1 MDIIPDFSE
10 VQSTL
15 RADAVIL
22 AAGDFPTHPIP
33 LGMLTKAADRIICC
47 DGAADRLLREGF
59 TPLAVVGDG
68 DSILPEA
75 RRRLSDRLHIES
87 EQDTNDLSKAVRY
100 AVSQGMR
107 RLTILGATGRREDHT
122 LGNISLLADYQARGL
137 DVEMWTDYGV
147 FTPATGCQTF
157 ASRAGQQLSV
167 FCLDDAPLTLRDVRW
182 PLEGRRITRW
192 WQASLNE
199 ALTDTFR
206 IETRGRIIVFRT
218 YITL

>member
-1 MDIIPDFSE
+1 
-10 VQSTL
+10 
-15 RADAVIL
+15 
-22 AAGDFPTHPIP
+22 
-33 LGMLTKAADRIICC
+33 
-47 DGAADRLLREGF
+47 
-59 TPLAVVGDG
+59 
-68 DSILPEA
+68 
-75 RRRLSDRLHIES
+75 
-87 EQDTNDLSKAVRY
+87 
-100 AVSQGMR
+100 MR

-157 ASRAGQQLSV
+157 ASRAGQQVSV

-206 IETRGRIIVFRT
+206 IETRGRVIVFRT

>member
-1 MDIIPDFSE
+1 
-10 VQSTL
+10 
-15 RADAVIL
+15 
-22 AAGDFPTHPIP
+22 
-33 LGMLTKAADRIICC
+33 MLTKAADRIICC

-68 DSILPEA
+68 DSISPEA

-157 ASRAGQQLSV
+157 ASRAGQQFSV

-192 WQASLNE
+192 WQATLNE

-218 YITL
+218 YAD

>member
-47 DGAADRLLREGF
+47 DGAADRLLAAGF
-59 TPLAVVGDG
+59 TPMAVVGDG
-68 DSILPEA
+68 DSISPEA
-75 RRRLSDRLHIES
+75 RERLSDRLHIES
-87 EQDTNDLSKAVRY
+87 EQETNDLSKAVRY
-100 AVSQGMR
+100 AVRQGMH
-107 RLTILGATGRREDHT
+107 RLLILGATGRREDHT

-157 ASRAGQQLSV
+157 ASRAGQQFSV

-192 WQASLNE
+192 WQATLNK

-218 YITL
+218 YAD

>member
-47 DGAADRLLREGF
+47 DGAADRLLAAGF
-59 TPLAVVGDG
+59 TPMAVVGDG
-68 DSILPEA
+68 DSISPEA
-75 RRRLSDRLHIES
+75 RERLSDRLHIES
-87 EQDTNDLSKAVRY
+87 EQETNDLSKAVRY
-100 AVSQGMR
+100 AVRQGMH
-107 RLTILGATGRREDHT
+107 RLLILGATGRREDHT

-157 ASRAGQQLSV
+157 ASRAGQQVSV

-192 WQASLNE
+192 WQATLNK

-206 IETRGRIIVFRT
+206 IETRGRVIVFRT

>member
-1 MDIIPDFSE
+1 MDILPDFSGPRNASE
-10 VQSTL
+10 T
-15 RADAVIL
+15 DAVIL

-33 LGMLTKAADRIICC
+33 LGLLARAAEGRII
-47 DGAADRLLREGF
+47 

-68 DSILPEA
+68 DSISPEA

-182 PLEGRRITRW
+182 PLEERRITRW
-192 WQASLNE
+192 WQATLNE

-206 IETRGRIIVFRT
+206 VETRGRVIVFRT
-218 YITL
+218 YLTL

>member
-47 DGAADRLLREGF
+47 DGAADRLLAAGF
-59 TPLAVVGDG
+59 TPMAVVGDG
-68 DSILPEA
+68 DSISPEA
-75 RRRLSDRLHIES
+75 RERLSDRLHIES
-87 EQDTNDLSKAVRY
+87 EQETNDLSKAVRY
-100 AVSQGMR
+100 AVRQGMH
-107 RLTILGATGRREDHT
+107 RLLILGATGRREDHT

-137 DVEMWTDYGV
+137 DVEMWTDYGI

-157 ASRAGQQLSV
+157 ASRAGQQVSV

-192 WQASLNE
+192 WQATLNK

-206 IETRGRIIVFRT
+206 IETRGRVIVFRT

>member
-1 MDIIPDFSE
+1 MDILLDFSGPQNASE
-10 VQSTL
+10 T
-15 RADAVIL
+15 DAVIL

-33 LGMLTKAADRIICC
+33 LGLLARAAEGHIICC

-59 TPLAVVGDG
+59 TPLAV
-68 DSILPEA
+68 SPEA

-100 AVSQGMR
+100 AVSQGLR

-147 FTPATGCQTF
+147 FTATGCQTF
-157 ASRAGQQLSV
+157 ASRAGQQVSV

-192 WQASLNE
+192 WQATLNE
-199 ALTDTFR
+199 ALTDRFR

-218 YITL
+218 YAD

>member
-47 DGAADRLLREGF
+47 DGAADRLLAAGF
-59 TPLAVVGDG
+59 TPMAVVGDG
-68 DSILPEA
+68 DSISPEA
-75 RRRLSDRLHIES
+75 RERLSDRLHIES
-87 EQDTNDLSKAVRY
+87 EQETNDLSKAVRY
-100 AVSQGMR
+100 AVRQGMH
-107 RLTILGATGRREDHT
+107 RLLILGATGRREDHT

-157 ASRAGQQLSV
+157 ASRAGQQFSV

-192 WQASLNE
+192 WQATLNK

-206 IETRGRIIVFRT
+206 IETRGRVIVFRT
-218 YITL
+218 YAD